1 MLIFLIWNGYQ
12 YKLRKYQTKSFPSK
26 LAQVPLAPEHQKMP
40 WRQGPGP
47 GKYAVCCTYTLV
59 LSALRFHYWL
69 ALKGKCDSWATV
81 ITAPLVCS
89 LSFCVQIVFI
99 FMSMSEPLCSTLGNT
114 YLGGPQNT
122 PPQHDWSSVVVLQH
136 NCLLLHCQISG
147 TDICKTQRSEL
158 HFEGIEASRAQRGSI
173 RRVKGSKTVCCNY
186 HPQVGVLPAVCRC
199 LWLLN
204 CNYSLVWLT
213 NLG

>member
-1 MLIFLIWNGYQ
+1 MVTNTSWGNIRQKVFQANWLRFLW
-12 YKLRKYQTKSFPSK
+12 
-26 LAQVPLAPEHQKMP
+26 HQSTRECQLFLKT
-40 WRQGPGP
+40 GPRP
-47 GKYAVCCTYTLV
+47 REITLSVAHTPLV
-59 LSALRFHYWL
+59 LSALCFHYWL

-122 PPQHDWSSVVVLQH
+122 PPQRDLSSVVVLQH
-136 NCLLLHCQISG
+136 SCLLLHCQISG

-158 HFEGIEASRAQRGSI
+158 HCEGIEASRAQTGSI
-173 RRVKGSKTVCCNY
+173 RR
-186 HPQVGVLPAVCRC
+186 
-199 LWLLN
+199 
-204 CNYSLVWLT
+204 
-213 NLG
+213 

>member
-1 MLIFLIWNGYQ
+1 MQLLQQGLQTTAEIIIAYRYVSAGLCNMLIFLIWNGYQ

-26 LAQVPLAPEHQKMP
+26 LAQVPLAPEHQGMP
-40 WRQGPGP
+40 AVPEDRAQAQGDTLSVAHTP
-47 GKYAVCCTYTLV
+47 LV
-59 LSALRFHYWL
+59 LSALCFHYWL

-122 PPQHDWSSVVVLQH
+122 PPQRDLSSVVVLQH
-136 NCLLLHCQISG
+136 SCLLLHCQISG

-158 HFEGIEASRAQRGSI
+158 HCEGIEASRAQTGSI
-173 RRVKGSKTVCCNY
+173 RR
-186 HPQVGVLPAVCRC
+186 
-199 LWLLN
+199 
-204 CNYSLVWLT
+204 
-213 NLG
+213 